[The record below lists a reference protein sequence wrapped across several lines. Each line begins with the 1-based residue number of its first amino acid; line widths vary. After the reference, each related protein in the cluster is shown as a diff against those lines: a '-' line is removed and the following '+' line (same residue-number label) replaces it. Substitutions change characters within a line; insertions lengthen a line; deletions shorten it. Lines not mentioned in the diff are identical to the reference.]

1 MKSIRFR
8 LLASVLTL
16 FVVSWIVVAG
26 FAFTKAEHEIEEV
39 FDAELSQSAQVLVG
53 IIIPRLGQWDQT
65 LSLDDDLVGHIY
77 ETKISFQVWRD
88 SGLLIKSATAPD
100 LPLARVEG
108 YSDQVIDGRKWRVF
122 TRFDSRT
129 SSKIHVA
136 ELYEI
141 RNELVEY
148 IALGVI
154 APMFFALPILAL
166 LFWVA
171 ITHGLAPLSKAAR
184 DVSKSSPE
192 EISVLHEDVPN
203 EIKPL
208 AGAINNLLTRI
219 KTTLDRERRF
229 TADAAHELRT
239 PLASLRV
246 QSQVALRA
254 KTDKEQKNALQQ
266 IISGVDRATR
276 MVEQLLT
283 LARLEPL
290 HESGS
295 GSGFKNISLATVAT
309 EVVSDLANIA
319 HGKSIDISMDV
330 HKDDVRVRANPDM
343 LSILLR
349 NLVDNAIRYT
359 PPGGDVRVMI
369 EHKNAVEQL
378 VVEDSGSG
386 VVDWE
391 KDHLFN
397 RFFRGGNSSNSTGCG
412 LGLSIVQRIAEIHNA
427 KINLGVPSSGK
438 GLRITVDFEVV

>member
-1 MKSIRFR
+1 
-8 LLASVLTL
+8 VLTL
-16 FVVSWIVVAG
+16 FVVSWGVVAG
-26 FAFTKAEHEIEEV
+26 FAFYKAEEEIEEV
-39 FDAELSQSAQVLVG
+39 FDAELSQSAQVLIG
-53 IIIPRLGQWDQT
+53 IIIPGLGQWDHT
-65 LSLDDDLVGHIY
+65 ISLDDDLVGHIY

-88 SGLLIKSATAPD
+88 SELLVRSATAPD

-108 YSDQVIDGRKWRVF
+108 YSDQIIDGRKWRVF
-122 TRFDSRT
+122 TQFDSRT
-129 SSKIHVA
+129 SSEIHVA

-171 ITHGLAPLSKAAR
+171 ITRGLAPLSKAAK

-192 EISVLHEDVPN
+192 EISVLPEDVPN

-208 AGAINNLLTRI
+208 VGAINNLLMRI

-239 PLASLRV
+239 PLASLRI

-254 KTDKEQKNALQQ
+254 KDDKEQKNALQQ
-266 IISGVDRATR
+266 IIFGVDRATR

-290 HESGS
+290 HEAE
-295 GSGFKNISLATVAT
+295 SGFKNISLATVAT

-330 HKDDVRVRANPDM
+330 HQDDVRIRANPVM

-359 PPGGDVRVMI
+359 PPGGDVKVMI
-369 EHKNAVEQL
+369 EHKNEVEQL
-378 VVEDSGSG
+378 VVEDSGPG
-386 VVDWE
+386 VVKWE
-391 KDHLFN
+391 KDHIFN
-397 RFFRGGNSSNSTGCG
+397 RFFRGGNSGNSMGCG
-412 LGLSIVQRIAEIHNA
+412 LGLSIVQRVAEIHNA
-427 KINLGVPSSGK
+427 KIILGVPSSGK